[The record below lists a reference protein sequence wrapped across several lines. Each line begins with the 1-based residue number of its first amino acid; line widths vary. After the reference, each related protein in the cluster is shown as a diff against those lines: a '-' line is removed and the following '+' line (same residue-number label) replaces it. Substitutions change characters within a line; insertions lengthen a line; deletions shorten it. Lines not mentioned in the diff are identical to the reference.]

1 MEKKIFWI
9 SFTILG
15 LVADFTCPIWWAVAG
30 NHPGCICQLVDRV
43 SQ

>member
-9 SFTILG
+9 SFTVLG
-15 LVADFTCPIWWAVAG
+15 LVADFISAHLVGAG
-30 NHPGCICQLVDRV
+30 SDPPDRVCQLVDRV